1 MKRLFIAVLC
11 AATCGAQ
18 ASLVDDMLEE
28 GRTVALYQDKQFGVC
43 VGAIGYAPL
52 TAKANRDLEIART
65 AAITELSGF
74 IEGRNVSASER
85 SVFSSV
91 DGKVRDAFMSEART
105 NIKAYLRAVEVV
117 QSGKFGGERYAF
129 ARVCKNHIQV
139 SKELKA
145 QLQDNTV
152 QAAGMADLSQGKEK
166 ARRMALDDALRN
178 AVAQYHGV
186 TSAAQSTVQD
196 GEDLRSKMATR
207 SSGAVSKYKI
217 VKETIVNGTVRV
229 EIIAEVTEK
238 KVDPK
243 DLNLAIRESVR
254 GRQQ

>member
-11 AATCGAQ
+11 AAACGAQ

-52 TAKANRDLEIART
+52 TSKANRDLEIART

-85 SVFSSV
+85 SVFSSI

-117 QSGKFGGERYAF
+117 QSGKFGRERYAF
-129 ARVCKNHIQV
+129 ARGKCVLTAWCKDIFETAGISPRIRYERQWVTNDYSCFRSVGV
-139 SKELKA
+139 SFA
-145 QLQDNTV
+145 WRFGGYQ
-152 QAAGMADLSQGKEK
+152 
-166 ARRMALDDALRN
+166 
-178 AVAQYHGV
+178 
-186 TSAAQSTVQD
+186 
-196 GEDLRSKMATR
+196 
-207 SSGAVSKYKI
+207 
-217 VKETIVNGTVRV
+217 
-229 EIIAEVTEK
+229 EK
-238 KVDPK
+238 KREGVDTSRFK
-243 DLNLAIRESVR
+243 
-254 GRQQ
+254 